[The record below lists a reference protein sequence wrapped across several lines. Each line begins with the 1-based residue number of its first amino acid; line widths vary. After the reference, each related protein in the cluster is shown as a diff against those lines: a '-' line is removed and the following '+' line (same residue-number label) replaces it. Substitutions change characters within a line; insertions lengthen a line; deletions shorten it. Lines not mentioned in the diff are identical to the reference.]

1 MKKLLLLFT
10 ALLLI
15 SCSSDDEETKN
26 NVLIIGGQE
35 YPLTEG
41 VISIFDCTSCENT
54 VISLGQKSWVEF
66 HLYDDP
72 YEGVPYEGVYID
84 IYYKSDDGTGN
95 FNNVVGDYDLT
106 VNTVEFD
113 TPDYV
118 ETWVGFGHYE
128 GSTPPTTL
136 SVSKSENS
144 YTIELKTSDENGND
158 VELYYNGNIVERNN

>member
-1 MKKLLLLFT
+1 MKKLLLFT
-10 ALLLI
+10 TLLLI
-15 SCSSDDEETKN
+15 SCSSEDEEPKN

-35 YPLTEG
+35 YQISEG
-41 VISIFDCTSCENT
+41 LIAIFEPWDSEENT
-54 VISLGQKSWVEF
+54 EISLGQKSWVESY
-66 HLYDDP
+66 LDDNP
-72 YEGVPYEGVYID
+72 YEGVHID

-95 FNNVVGDYDLT
+95 FNSVVGDYDLT

-158 VELYYNGNIVERNN
+158 VELYYNGNLARGV

>member
-10 ALLLI
+10 TLLLI
-15 SCSSDDEETKN
+15 SCSSEDENPKN

-41 VISIFDCTSCENT
+41 VLFLYNSDEYDSSNT
-54 VISLGQKSWVEF
+54 ELVLGQDSYVEF
-66 HLYDDP
+66 NIDEMP
-72 YEGVPYEGVYID
+72 YQGVYID
-84 IYYKSDDGTGN
+84 IYYISDDGTGN

-106 VNTVEFD
+106 YNSVED
-113 TPDYV
+113 GAPDYV

-158 VELYYNGNIVERNN
+158 VELYYNGNLVERNNR

>member
-1 MKKLLLLFT
+1 MKKLLFLFT
-10 ALLLI
+10 TLFLI
-15 SCSSDDEETKN
+15 SCSSEDEEPKN

-41 VISIFDCTSCENT
+41 VLFLYNSDEYDSSNT
-54 VISLGQKSWVEF
+54 ELVLGQDSYVDYMIDEE
-66 HLYDDP
+66 L
-72 YEGVPYEGVYID
+72 YEGVGIE
-84 IYYKSDDGTGN
+84 IYYISDDGTGN

-106 VNTVEFD
+106 YNSVED
-113 TPDYV
+113 GAPDYV

-144 YTIELKTSDENGND
+144 YTVELKTSDENGND
-158 VELYYNGNIVERNN
+158 VEVYYNGNLVERNNR

>member
-1 MKKLLLLFT
+1 MKKLLFLFT

-15 SCSSDDEETKN
+15 SCSSEDEESKN

-35 YPLTEG
+35 YPLSEG
-41 VISIFDCTSCENT
+41 LLSIFEPFDGEENT
-54 VISLGQKSWVEF
+54 EISLGQKSWVEF
-66 HLYDDP
+66 FLYDNP
-72 YEGVPYEGVYID
+72 YEGVYYEGVYID

-136 SVSKSENS
+136 SVSKSDNS
-144 YTIELKTSDENGND
+144 YRVELKTSDENGND
-158 VELYYNGNIVERNN
+158 VELYYNGNLADGS